1 MSIDSQVAKQRVAN
15 GSRRKRDLAA
25 AGVDPT
31 QAGLDGAPSPTRQRI
46 EAWIAE
52 NVPGEN
58 YHAVSAVRL
67 HLKNSGHRVTAA
79 LVRDELKARGWAK
92 EQRS

>member
-1 MSIDSQVAKQRVAN
+1 MGVDPQVRQQRVAD

-25 AGVDPT
+25 VGVDPT
-31 QAGLDGAPSPTRQRI
+31 QAGLDGKPSPTRQRI

-58 YHAVSAVRL
+58 FHAVSAVRL
-67 HLKNSGHRVTAA
+67 HLKHAGHRITAA
-79 LVRDELKARGWAK
+79 SVREELKARDWAK